1 MNDSLLPQNA
11 TPFELAVEDVIATRL
26 SALADSVPTIRTLW
40 NPWTCPLSFLPW
52 LAWTLSVD
60 EWESDWSEQVKR
72 QTVAGAMEIHR
83 HKGTP
88 WAVEQSMILAGI
100 PFAEVSEWYEYSGS
114 PGHFR
119 IIVDIE
125 GETVSSDDAARLL
138 RYVGSAKR
146 ESAWLDE
153 VTYNLSV
160 RSPVPVYA
168 LALQSSEVTTIYPQ

>member
-1 MNDSLLPQNA
+1 MNSLLPPNA
-11 TPFELAVEDVIATRL
+11 TAFERAVEDVIAKRFDAVA
-26 SALADSVPTIRTLW
+26 SSIATIKTLW
-40 NPWTCPLSFLPW
+40 NPWTCPLSSLPW

-88 WAVEQSMILAGI
+88 WAVEQALVLAGI
-100 PFAEVSEWYEYSGS
+100 PFAEVQEWFEYSGT

-119 IIVDIE
+119 VVVDIE
-125 GETVSSDDAARLL
+125 GETISSEDEARLL

-146 ESAWLDE
+146 KSAWLDE
-153 VTYNLSV
+153 VTYNLAV

-168 LALQSSEVTTIYPQ
+168 LGLQSSEVTTIYPQ